1 MFESLDR
8 LGARFR
14 RGQLGLVVAGPGTGK
29 SAFQLNYSLRSGT
42 PTMYFSADSDAF
54 TQLVRSVSILTG
66 IRQDEVEDMVIEDV
80 LPEHA
85 VSLLTGLP
93 IRFNYSASPSL
104 TTIERSM
111 EAYDE
116 LHGDFPALV
125 VVDNITNVQNDMGDG
140 ADPFSGLEG
149 LMDYLHDMAR
159 ETEACVVGLH
169 HVLGEYNDGMKPI
182 PLSGVKGQIGRVP
195 ELIFTL
201 HRRPE
206 DDYSVPKI
214 GVSPVKVRGAKFDP
228 SGNTFAELEFLG
240 DRMLMRDP
248 EPDGVQDYRRIM
260 EEQNG

>member
-1 MFESLDR
+1 
-8 LGARFR
+8 
-14 RGQLGLVVAGPGTGK
+14 
-29 SAFQLNYSLRSGT
+29 
-42 PTMYFSADSDAF
+42 MYFSADSDAF

-80 LPEHA
+80 LPENA